1 MIRTCS
7 SSSSSRESAHGAPNS
22 STYMLMN
29 NSVKT
34 ADFNTFGTRNS
45 GAKTKQMLT
54 KSLTTA
60 SNITALAGE
69 IQKAIF
75 NKESSLAF
83 VDASGQGSEGKKM
96 GSVSLQYGYP
106 THLQISRICSGSN
119 QEREVALAISYAR
132 IASVELQL
140 HVLLNFIRL
149 RLIMGSV
156 GGENNWNKRLT
167 VLTIPAMLLV

>member
-1 MIRTCS
+1 
-7 SSSSSRESAHGAPNS
+7 
-22 STYMLMN
+22 
-29 NSVKT
+29 
-34 ADFNTFGTRNS
+34 
-45 GAKTKQMLT
+45 MLT

-83 VDASGQGSEGKKM
+83 VDASGQGSEGMKM

-119 QEREVALAISYAR
+119 QERISYAR

-149 RLIMGSV
+149 RRIMRSI

>member
-1 MIRTCS
+1 
-7 SSSSSRESAHGAPNS
+7 
-22 STYMLMN
+22 
-29 NSVKT
+29 
-34 ADFNTFGTRNS
+34 
-45 GAKTKQMLT
+45 MLT

-149 RLIMGSV
+149 RRIMRSV
-156 GGENNWNKRLT
+156 SGENNWNKRLT
-167 VLTIPAMLLV
+167 VLTIPAMLLF